1 MLPSPPVNEACESFP
16 RVPHEHPGGPTLQGR
31 GPRHK
36 ILLSAC
42 PQDSSQGRSQ
52 HWPQSPG
59 RRHAWEGHEVPG
71 ARPLLTTL
79 TAAGPLFCVLTVLA
93 ALCPQAYKYLEEMRR
108 RLPSA
113 NMSYYVS
120 QHTVD
125 AVHQGL
131 GLPLTCAVPERMRHN
146 SVEEHKGADEEVAD
160 EVESGP

>member
-1 MLPSPPVNEACESFP
+1 ML
-16 RVPHEHPGGPTLQGR
+16 T
-31 GPRHK
+31 
-36 ILLSAC
+36 I
-42 PQDSSQGRSQ
+42 
-52 HWPQSPG
+52 
-59 RRHAWEGHEVPG
+59 
-71 ARPLLTTL
+71 
-79 TAAGPLFCVLTVLA
+79 LA

-146 SVEEHKGADEEVAD
+146 SVEEHKGADEEVAE